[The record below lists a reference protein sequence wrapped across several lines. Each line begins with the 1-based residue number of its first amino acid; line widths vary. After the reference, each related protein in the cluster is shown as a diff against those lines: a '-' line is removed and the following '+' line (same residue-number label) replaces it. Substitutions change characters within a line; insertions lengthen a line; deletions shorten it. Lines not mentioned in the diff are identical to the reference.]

1 MLPDLIEPVRVEDG
15 GQSSSAASQTWDEWQ
30 AETARV
36 AEVSALPSTVSATQI
51 AHPVLPMH
59 EGALSEY
66 RSVGL
71 VFPMNPIEVVAPS
84 VGSVE
89 SVGIALHALL
99 EAVPLDSALDS
110 VFDEKA
116 RSAGSLAGLV
126 DLDRFVL
133 LAKSVLESEPVQRAA
148 AREHWQEMQLAGMSP
163 DESIVV
169 EGIADLVYR
178 EDDGSLAIVDYRTD
192 VGVTA
197 ETLEAYWTQLSV
209 YADMLTRASGER
221 VSRVVLVFPRPDSAA
236 VLERARA

>member
-1 MLPDLIEPVRVEDG
+1 M
-15 GQSSSAASQTWDEWQ
+15 
-30 AETARV
+30 
-36 AEVSALPSTVSATQI
+36 SALPSTVSATQI
-51 AHPVLPMH
+51 AHPVLPVH
-59 EGALSEY
+59 EGVLSEY
-66 RSVGL
+66 RSAGL
-71 VFPMNPIEVVAPS
+71 VFPMNSIEVVAPS

-89 SVGIALHALL
+89 SGTDLGIALHTLL

-133 LAKSVLESEPVQRAA
+133 LAKSVLESEPVKRAA

-178 EDDGSLAIVDYRTD
+178 EDDGSLVIVDYKTD
-192 VGVTA
+192 VGVSA
-197 ETLEAYWTQLSV
+197 ETLEAHWTQLSV
-209 YADMLTRASGER
+209 YADLLTRATGEQ
-221 VSRVVLVFPRPDSAA
+221 VSRVVLVFARPGRIE
-236 VLERARA
+236 VVERFR